1 MREWSKPAAS
11 GRIIETKRLVLRR
24 MTPED
29 AGALLAVL
37 GDAVSMKYY
46 PAAFTREDVD
56 CWIERWMKSYAEN
69 GYGLYAMTL
78 KATGEVIGDS
88 GFARQD
94 VEGFEE
100 IEIGYHVLR
109 AMQGQGYATEAARA
123 CVRYGFAKLGAKKL
137 ISLIRPENVPSRR
150 VAEKA
155 GMKVEKETVRK
166 GMKHLVYS
174 ITRPA

>member
-1 MREWSKPAAS
+1 M
-11 GRIIETKRLVLRR
+11 LRR

-29 AGALLAVL
+29 AGALAAVL

-56 CWIERWMKSYAEN
+56 RWIERWMKSYAEN
-69 GYGLYAMTL
+69 GFGLYAMAL
-78 KATGEVIGDS
+78 KATGEVIGDC
-88 GFARQD
+88 GFARQEVD
-94 VEGFEE
+94 GVDE

-109 AMQGQGYATEAARA
+109 AMQGLGYATEAARA
-123 CVRYGFAKLGAKKL
+123 CVEYGFAKLGAKKV
-137 ISLIRPENVPSRR
+137 ISLIRPENVASRR

-155 GMKVEKETVRK
+155 GMKVERETVRK
-166 GMKHLVYS
+166 GMKHLVYA